1 MNAPVLQTERLT
13 LRAHTVADIDPGLA
27 MWGDPIVTRHI
38 GGIKSVTRADSWQRL
53 LRYAGMWPLTGY
65 GYWAIEE
72 FATGR
77 YVGDVGFGEFKR
89 TIEPTIAG
97 RPEIGWALSPEFH
110 RRGFATECVR
120 AALAWSDAHMPESLT
135 VCIINVANTASIRV
149 AEKTGY
155 RLRVETRFLDVPVLL
170 FERSSGKPE
179 ET

>member
-38 GGIKSVTRADSWQRL
+38 GGIKSVTRVDSWQRL
-53 LRYAGMWPLTGY
+53 LRYAGMWPLMGY
-65 GYWAIEE
+65 GYWALEE
-72 FATGR
+72 TVTGR

-89 TIEPTIAG
+89 TIEPSIAG
-97 RPEIGWALSPEFH
+97 SPEIGWVLLPEFH
-110 RRGFATECVR
+110 GRGYATEGVR
-120 AALAWSDAHMPESLT
+120 AALGWSDAHVPVPT
-135 VCIINVANTASIRV
+135 VCIINFDNTASIRV

-155 RLRVETRFLDVPVLL
+155 RRKAETTFLDVPVLL
-170 FERSSGKPE
+170 FERLSGKPE